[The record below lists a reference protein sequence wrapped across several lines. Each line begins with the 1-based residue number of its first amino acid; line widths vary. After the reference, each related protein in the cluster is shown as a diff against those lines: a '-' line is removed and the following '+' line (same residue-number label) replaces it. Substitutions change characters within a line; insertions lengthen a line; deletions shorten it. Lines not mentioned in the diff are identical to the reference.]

1 MMGNLRA
8 KEMMGEPL
16 YLLGPNGRLFGG
28 VSWDWCSVEWLHL
41 FSFQGLY
48 EGLQQGFSE

>member
-1 MMGNLRA
+1 MGNR
-8 KEMMGEPL
+8 L
-16 YLLGPNGRLFGG
+16 YLRYSNGFLFGG
-28 VSWDWCSVEWLHL
+28 VSWDWYGSEWLHL